1 MLDSQAD
8 TSLSDF
14 SLGELAERHPAKVE
28 PASFAAG
35 MPELVAQRAERFAHR
50 RHRLHEFQAQL
61 SEQLHRARS
70 EQNAVIRRL
79 GIVIGAHHCLL
90 ELGEAG
96 EVVPSQDITPVPW
109 THSWFLGLTNLR
121 GHLIGVVDMAAWL
134 GLPPTLMD
142 RDCRVVALAPAL
154 GMQCGLLVSKVT
166 GLHDLRSLQPVSEQS
181 SPELLS
187 AWSSETFVDKSG
199 RHWTGLAL
207 TKLMRDPR
215 FVQAAQPGTYP
226 SVATER
232 PLSLDNSLPPD

>member
-1 MLDSQAD
+1 MLDSQVD
-8 TSLSDF
+8 SPLSDF
-14 SLGELAERHPAKVE
+14 SSVDLVERHPAKVE

-35 MPELVAQRAERFAHR
+35 MPELMTQRAERFARR
-50 RHRLHEFQAQL
+50 RHCLYEFQAQL
-61 SEQLHRARS
+61 SEQLQRARS

-121 GHLIGVVDMAAWL
+121 GHLIGVVDIAAWL
-134 GLPPTLMD
+134 GLPPTLID
-142 RDCRVVALAPAL
+142 RDCRVVVLAPAL

-166 GLHDLRSLQPVSEQS
+166 GLRDLRSLQSVSEQS
-181 SPELLS
+181 PPELLN
-187 AWSSETFVDKSG
+187 AWSSGTFVDESG

-207 TKLMRDPR
+207 TRLMREPR
-215 FVQAAQPGTYP
+215 FVQTAQSGAHLSAA
-226 SVATER
+226 AER
-232 PLSLDNSLPPD
+232 PPPLDNSLQSD

>member
-1 MLDSQAD
+1 
-8 TSLSDF
+8 
-14 SLGELAERHPAKVE
+14 
-28 PASFAAG
+28 

-50 RHRLHEFQAQL
+50 RHRLHAFQAQL

-79 GIVIGAHHCLL
+79 GVVIGGHHCLL

-96 EVVPSQDITPVPW
+96 EVMPSQDLTPVPW

-166 GLHDLRSLQPVSEQS
+166 GLHDLRSLQPVPERS
-181 SPELLS
+181 SPALLN
-187 AWSSETFVDKSG
+187 AWSSEAFVDESG
-199 RHWTGLAL
+199 CHWTGLAL
-207 TKLMRDPR
+207 TTLTRDPR
-215 FVQAAQPGTYP
+215 FVQAAQSGTHP
-226 SVATER
+226 SAATAG
-232 PLSLDNSLPPD
+232 PWPLDNSLQSTDLHAKKQPA